1 MQSLAH
7 SNQDAFQVA
16 TDAQCG
22 EPLEA
27 TAQLRFVYNVV
38 TPNLWP
44 QCMLFKRIDSMAE
57 TILVV
62 GFYEI
67 NQQLVVWDLLKANYQ
82 VRYAT
87 LDSVIDIVSIETPS
101 AVLLTQVSA
110 KVKDVCSSIR
120 RVAPK
125 LPLIII
131 GRENDPDVR
140 LKFFQVDADDYIREP
155 FDPVELIA
163 RIRSAVRRSTASD
176 IAMTEEKKILASEI
190 SALLRQKS

>member
-1 MQSLAH
+1 
-7 SNQDAFQVA
+7 
-16 TDAQCG
+16 
-22 EPLEA
+22 
-27 TAQLRFVYNVV
+27 
-38 TPNLWP
+38 
-44 QCMLFKRIDSMAE
+44 MLFKRIDSMAE

-176 IAMTEEKKILASEI
+176 IAMTEEKKIL
-190 SALLRQKS
+190 L